1 MYAKLNP
8 GLRYIQG
15 MNELLAPLYFLFST
29 DPDRTSARYAE
40 ADAFYCFVD
49 LISEFRW
56 GTALQDAPHDV
67 YRGGEGA
74 DGPCRTHRGM
84 CMWDGGGYM
93 MSMCWVQLLQ
103 WIFIWSVSLT
113 VWVGARWLLHGIQL

>member
-15 MNELLAPLYFLFST
+15 MNELLAPLYYLFRT

-40 ADAFYCFVD
+40 ADTFYCFVD

-56 GTALQDAPHDV
+56 VDPDTPGALLCCPH
-67 YRGGEGA
+67 
-74 DGPCRTHRGM
+74 
-84 CMWDGGGYM
+84 
-93 MSMCWVQLLQ
+93 S
-103 WIFIWSVSLT
+103 
-113 VWVGARWLLHGIQL
+113 

>member
-15 MNELLAPLYFLFST
+15 MNELLAPLYYLFRT

-56 GTALQDAPHDV
+56 VWGLVAWCRRCGVWFCA
-67 YRGGEGA
+67 GGRA
-74 DGPCRTHRGM
+74 
-84 CMWDGGGYM
+84 
-93 MSMCWVQLLQ
+93 Q
-103 WIFIWSVSLT
+103 
-113 VWVGARWLLHGIQL
+113 